1 MSIETILYSIL
12 SPVFGVELYPVRHPD
27 PEGVDTDVAKL
38 YAVFSKIGG
47 RIFSTLEGDDSLRR
61 PRMQISIYGID
72 FDAVS
77 AKEYAVNAAMDTANV
92 VASQAV
98 DDGNDPLSVV
108 GSLPSIAVGVPI
120 DGYESDTKRFVKHM
134 EFYCWSA
141 G

>member
-1 MSIETILYSIL
+1 MSIETTLYSIL
-12 SPVFGVELYPVRHPD
+12 SPVFGTELYPVRHPD

-38 YAVFSKIGG
+38 YAVFTKVGG
-47 RIFSTLEGDDSLRR
+47 RTFSTLEGDDSLRR

-72 FDAVS
+72 FDTVL
-77 AKEYAVNAAMDTANV
+77 AKEAAVNAAMDAANV

-98 DDGNDPLSVV
+98 DAGEDPLSKT
-108 GSLPSIAVGVPI
+108 GSLPNTAQGVPV
-120 DGYESDTKRFVKHM
+120 DGYESDTKRFAKHM